1 MKEKLSNVKSLIDE
15 GKLEEAKALIDEI
28 IASIPETLEGEDGID
43 PPLPGEGSN
52 GSLTNKSV
60 KTLFF
65 LL

>member
-52 GSLTNKSV
+52 GKPNK
-60 KTLFF
+60 
-65 LL
+65 